1 MSSTVDGLYLGAG
14 NHKFQEMMG
23 MVSSA
28 SADFTALYDPNTLRD
43 ASIKTWKSL
52 GAQVALLNYMSP
64 KNTSLVNVQL
74 ETLESRM
81 CVQKANF
88 YAMEIILCLLLAIC
102 LLLAFFTRRHGLVPT
117 DPSTISGLATILA
130 SSPDFSFAMKGTSN
144 MSKEDL
150 DRTLADKSFSSI
162 VDAQRTRYE
171 IEVNSGFSEEK
182 KKLVPSILQG
192 SRRRP
197 KTWLPFILKPIGCT
211 VLCALPII
219 FITVLMGLL
228 AKSKRDN
235 GIRDLPFNEARVP
248 SGWTLLPAAL
258 LVGVGMVYRQ
268 LYSSVRGLQPF
279 YEISDNNRIQKQGA
293 FVKNYS
299 GQLALQSLWH
309 ALRRQKFALLASTF
323 AVLCAPILPIV
334 VSGLFRYVA
343 FPILIQSLIIVRFS
357 MTKICYL

>member
-1 MSSTVDGLYLGAG
+1 MELLTLSSTVDGLYLGAG
-14 NHKFQEMMG
+14 NDKFQHMMR

-43 ASIKTWKSL
+43 ASLKTWKSL

-64 KNTSLVNVQL
+64 TNTSLVNVQL

-81 CVQKANF
+81 CVQTANF
-88 YAMEIILCLLLAIC
+88 YAMEILLYLLLAIC
-102 LLLAFFTRRHGLVPT
+102 LLLASFTRRHGLVPT

-130 SSPDFSFAMKGTSN
+130 SSPEFSFAMKGTSN
-144 MSKEDL
+144 ISKKDL
-150 DRTLADKSFSSI
+150 DCALADKSFGSI
-162 VDAQRTRYE
+162 IDAQRTRYE
-171 IEVNSGFSEEK
+171 IEVSSGFSEEK
-182 KKLVPSILQG
+182 KKLVPSISQG

-197 KTWLPFILKPIGCT
+197 IAWLPFILKPIGCT
-211 VLCALPII
+211 VLCALPTI
-219 FITVLMGLL
+219 FIAILLGLL

-235 GIRDLPFNEARVP
+235 GIRDLPSNEARVQ

-258 LVGVGMVYRQ
+258 LVGVGMVYGQ

-279 YEISDNNRIQKQGA
+279 FEISDNHRIQKEGA

-309 ALRRQKFALLASTF
+309 ALRRQKSALLASTF

-334 VSGLFRYVA
+334 ASGLFRFVA
-343 FPILIQSLIIVRFS
+343 FPFLIQSLIFV
-357 MTKICYL
+357 